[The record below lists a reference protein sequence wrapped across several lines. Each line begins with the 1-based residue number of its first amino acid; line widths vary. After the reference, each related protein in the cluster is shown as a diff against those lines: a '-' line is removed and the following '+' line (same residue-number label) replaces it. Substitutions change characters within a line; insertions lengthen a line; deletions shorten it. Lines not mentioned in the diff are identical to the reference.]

1 MLLSD
6 PRPPK
11 GRSISCFSRFYCFY
25 AQTPS
30 VTLHFFISFEVM
42 VKATI
47 QYQVGKTVCVSRRKL
62 FSDIFAANISAK
74 EQIKGKKETLA
85 PERVLVSPRCIA
97 LRNAA
102 HLSI

>member
-1 MLLSD
+1 M
-6 PRPPK
+6 
-11 GRSISCFSRFYCFY
+11 
-25 AQTPS
+25 
-30 VTLHFFISFEVM
+30 TLHFFISFEVM